1 MRLERPRGSIS
12 HDQAE
17 VWRMDDVSA
26 AKRVV
31 GELFDAISEG
41 HPERWLDLVAPTF
54 VLNGNET
61 SAEQWV
67 EFGRALKRD
76 DPARVIHVEEMIQEG
91 DRVVARLRSTGRQ
104 TSRWLG
110 YEPTDRSYTTKGV
123 YVFTVTG
130 DRITEAWDVWD
141 SLGQLVQLGHWP
153 PAGHKI

>member
-1 MRLERPRGSIS
+1 MSQG
-12 HDQAE
+12 
-17 VWRMDDVSA
+17 

-31 GELFDAISEG
+31 RELFEAVSEG

-54 VLNGNET
+54 VLNGNEIT
-61 SAEQWV
+61 AELWV

-76 DPARVIHVEEMIQEG
+76 DPERVIEVVEMIQEG

-110 YEPTDRSYTTKGV
+110 YDATDRTYETRGV
-123 YVFTVTG
+123 YVFTVTD

-153 PAGHKI
+153 PAGHVI